1 MWDGQGRDKRRKLG
15 EPRAKRREE
24 EGGGGKER
32 KRNEESASAGYAVA
46 ACDYACG
53 TRDSGA
59 KASTR
64 CT

>member
-1 MWDGQGRDKRRKLG
+1 MGRDAINGVNSVNRGRSGGRRRG
-15 EPRAKRREE
+15 EE
-24 EGGGGKER
+24 EKR